1 MLAVCEQLVN
11 QKVQKFKRSDREVC
25 IYVVIGQ
32 VSGQQDNGE
41 MC

>member
-11 QKVQKFKRSDREVC
+11 QKVQRFKGSDGEVC
-25 IYVVIGQ
+25 MVVIGQ